1 MTDKAVVKWPIMQI
15 STLLFSFYTL
25 SDLGDLSNLN
35 IHLQTSG

>member
-15 STLLFSFYTL
+15 NTLLFSFYTL